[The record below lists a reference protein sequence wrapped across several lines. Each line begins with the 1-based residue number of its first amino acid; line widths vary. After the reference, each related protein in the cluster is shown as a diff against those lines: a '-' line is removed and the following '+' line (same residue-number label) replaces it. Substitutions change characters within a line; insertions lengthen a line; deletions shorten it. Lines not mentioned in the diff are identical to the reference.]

1 MNWKLW
7 LVSACVAV
15 VGVSC
20 SPPMV
25 DPILEVTAT
34 PRSIRSD
41 GQKSVISV
49 SATDGLGKIGT
60 GSVRLQSTIG
70 SLKDKATVELA
81 NGKAEIDFTC
91 NVAMEPECR
100 GTARITAEWT
110 VSSKLVEATTT
121 VTITTVVATD
131 GGTDG
136 GSDGGADAGVDAG
149 MMVVDDGGFMFPD
162 AGLTDGGRVVSVAIT
177 PSVISLVRASADAG
191 FDSITVT
198 ATVKRNDTMATL
210 PSVPVEWHIT
220 GGTLDGSV
228 PLPQK
233 VQDAVTLTNNIGQA
247 TVELSVADETAGF
260 NITARAFDGSDTR
273 TVNVVRVEQIEQ
285 SDLMATRTA
294 INTQQAGMQ
303 TTTSVIFRVLN
314 ELGQP
319 VPGVQ
324 VAFSVLPGAA
334 GGANIDPPLDRTDA
348 MGKVSTLLRSGNE
361 AGSATVRATVRARP
375 AVFANAQGI
384 AVRWGVVNDGRFNVT
399 CSRKSIGAM
408 QNVQP
413 PRADAQTGCSVNAT
427 DRAGSP
433 VSFNIP
439 VVWSSESGTINAP
452 TPLASG
458 SATMTFSASPGL
470 PVETTPLLNE
480 PSSGTRNPRDRFTT
494 IIASLPGEEQFFD
507 SPSGS
512 PNNNGRWDP
521 GEWWVDLSEP
531 FVDAND
537 NGVYDPGETFDNF
550 PQYNCATGQM
560 DPANTSWDPPN
571 GCWDANTRI
580 WASTH
585 VVYTDALVSSP
596 TVTVDAGAPFIE
608 FSPPSFVGV
617 GQTVQASFRWYDPY
631 FNRLAAEGMPTL
643 TIATVAGTR
652 GTATLAPAAGGES
665 FGHAL
670 VYETYRAEL
679 QPDGGIID
687 LGPCTELAIGNT
699 PAQPNQRCFK
709 RYRFNAFRTSP
720 TSGTV
725 TFQNPTAQ
733 TLYPDGGVPPA
744 TSSTY
749 ELRATN
755 NFTAGPSTFQWSVS
769 YP

>member
-1 MNWKLW
+1 MNGKLW
-7 LVSACVAV
+7 LVSACVAM
-15 VGVSC
+15 VGLSC
-20 SPPMV
+20 GPQMV
-25 DPILEVTAT
+25 DPVLEVTAT

-60 GSVRLQSTIG
+60 GSVRVQSTIG
-70 SLKDKATVELA
+70 SLKEKATVELA
-81 NGKAEIDFTC
+81 NGKGEIDFTC

-110 VSSKLVEATTT
+110 TNSKLIEATTT
-121 VTITTVVATD
+121 VSITTVVNSD
-131 GGTDG
+131 GGADG
-136 GSDGGADAGVDAG
+136 GPDGGADAGVDAG
-149 MMVVDDGGFMFPD
+149 MMIVDDGGFTFPD

-177 PSVISLVRASADAG
+177 PSVISLVRASSDAG
-191 FDSITVT
+191 FDAVIVT

-260 NITARAFDGSDTR
+260 NITARAFDGTDTKM
-273 TVNVVRVEQIEQ
+273 VNVVRVEQIEQ
-285 SDLMATRTA
+285 SDVMLTRTA

-303 TTTSVIFRVLN
+303 TSTSVIFRVLN

-319 VPGVQ
+319 VSGVQ
-324 VAFSVLPGAA
+324 VAFSILPGAA
-334 GGANIDPPLDRTDA
+334 GGATIDPPLDRTDA
-348 MGKVSTLLRSGNE
+348 MGKVSTLLRGGNE
-361 AGSATVRATVRARP
+361 AGSVTVRATVRARP

-384 AVRWGVVNDGRFNVT
+384 GVRWGVVNDGRMNVSCT
-399 CSRKSIGAM
+399 RKSLGAM
-408 QNVQP
+408 QNAQP
-413 PRADAQTGCSVNAT
+413 PRSDAQTACAVNAT
-427 DRAGSP
+427 DRSGTP

-439 VVWSSESGTINAP
+439 IVWSAESGTINA
-452 TPLASG
+452 TNPLANG
-458 SATMTFSASPGL
+458 TVTMNFSASPGL
-470 PVETTPLLNE
+470 PVETTPLSNE
-480 PSSGTRNPRDRFTT
+480 PFAGTRNPRDRFTT

-580 WASTH
+580 WSSTH
-585 VVYTDALVSSP
+585 VVYTDALVTTP
-596 TVTVDAGAPFIE
+596 MPPFIE

-617 GQTVQASFRWYDPY
+617 GQTAQASFKWYDPY
-631 FNRLAAEGMPTL
+631 FNRLASEGMATL
-643 TIATVAGTR
+643 AIATIAGTR

-665 FGHAL
+665 FGHDL
-670 VYETYRAEL
+670 VYETYRAEV
-679 QPDGGIID
+679 QADGGIID
-687 LGPCTELAIGNT
+687 LGPCTDLAIGST
-699 PAQPNQRCFK
+699 VAQPNQRCFK
-709 RYRFNAFRTSP
+709 RYRFAAFRTSP
-720 TSGTV
+720 TAGTV

-733 TLYPDGGVPPA
+733 TPITLPDGGMMTPPA
-744 TSSTY
+744 TNSTY
-749 ELRATN
+749 ELRASN